1 MALLPCWYLQL
12 RSLPTCL
19 VRLGSLGSLL
29 TCQAGCSSACTHWE
43 LGSSS
48 PLMAYFD
55 IPHPK
60 LALLNPFAI
69 RSVAQLGLGRGVHI
83 FSPADPLLLL
93 RPALLEASSRLYL
106 PCSVPLASVLGKQLA
121 SWLSRAACQS
131 E

>member
-1 MALLPCWYLQL
+1 
-12 RSLPTCL
+12 
-19 VRLGSLGSLL
+19 
-29 TCQAGCSSACTHWE
+29 
-43 LGSSS
+43 
-48 PLMAYFD
+48 MAYFD